1 MVTSSAGPVAAS
13 CVQAPRNASRRVR
26 TVNAWLDAMWASGV
40 ASRPSLDPAELI
52 RKAERRTGL
61 ADFGGDS
68 SWRSRLDGLAEALE
82 GEACLNAVGRTVAH
96 GQLVAALAGRLRAE
110 ALLRHRMPDDAAPP
124 PIIIMGQMR
133 SGSTRVQ
140 RLLASDPRLAA
151 TRFEESWTPVPARP
165 LGFDERHLRARA
177 SLAAA
182 RWINPAFSAIH
193 PTGVGQP
200 EEEFGLHAM
209 AMFGSQ
215 FEAQWRLPS
224 FARLCETMDAAPV
237 YRDFARYL
245 GLLRHQRPG
254 GERRPWVL
262 KLPQFTQ
269 DAEALLAIFPDARLV
284 VLDRDPAALIA
295 SSASL
300 VFNQMT
306 IQSDEA
312 DRHWIGR
319 EWLHKIAL
327 RRQRMRSA
335 LAGHQG
341 PVVELAFDAVGRD
354 WRTAMRRTYRM
365 LGMDLTRDVEA
376 RMAATV
382 DRARS
387 LPLGAHSYHLESF
400 GLTAR
405 EVAERMRSADLAQS

>member
-1 MVTSSAGPVAAS
+1 MRA
-13 CVQAPRNASRRVR
+13 
-26 TVNAWLDAMWASGV
+26 VNAALDALWASGL
-40 ASRPSLDPAELI
+40 AGQPSLDPAELV
-52 RKAERRTGL
+52 RKAERRTRL
-61 ADFGGDS
+61 TDFGEDS
-68 SWRSRLDGLAEALE
+68 GWRLRLERLCSALE
-82 GEACLNAVGRTVAH
+82 AEACLNPLGRTIAH
-96 GQLVAALAGRLRAE
+96 GQIVSALAGRLRAE
-110 ALLRHRMPDDAAPP
+110 AQLRAAMSDRPAPP
-124 PIIIMGQMR
+124 PIIILGQMR

-140 RLLASDPRLAA
+140 RLLASDPRLAT

-165 LGFDERHLRARA
+165 LGLDERRWRARGA
-177 SLAAA
+177 LAAA
-182 RWINPAFSAIH
+182 RWINPAFAAIH

-209 AMFGSQ
+209 AVFGSQ
-215 FEAQWRLPS
+215 FEAQWRVPS
-224 FARLCETMDAAPV
+224 FARLCETMDVAPV
-237 YRDFARYL
+237 YHDFARYL
-245 GLLRHQRPG
+245 GLLRHQRRG
-254 GERRPWVL
+254 GERRPWIL

-269 DAEALLAIFPDARLV
+269 DAEALLEVFPEARLV
-284 VLDRDPAALIA
+284 VLDRDPAALVA

-327 RRQRMRSA
+327 RHQRMRRA
-335 LAGHQG
+335 LAGHRG

-365 LGMDLTRDVEA
+365 LGMDLTREVEG

-382 DRARS
+382 DQARR
-387 LPLGAHSYHLESF
+387 LPLDTHSYHLESF

-405 EVAERMRSADLAQS
+405 EVVERIRSANPAQS

>member
-1 MVTSSAGPVAAS
+1 MRALNAGL
-13 CVQAPRNASRRVR
+13 N
-26 TVNAWLDAMWASGV
+26 TLWNSGLT
-40 ASRPSLDPAELI
+40 RLPSLDPAELVQ
-52 RKAERRTGL
+52 KAQRQTGL
-61 ADFGGDS
+61 DDFGDDS
-68 SWRSRLDGLAEALE
+68 GWRLRLERLAFALE
-82 GEACLNAVGRTVAH
+82 TEACLNPLGRTIAH
-96 GQLVAALAGRLRAE
+96 GQIVAALAGRLRAE
-110 ALLRHRMPDDAAPP
+110 ALLREAESESAAPP
-124 PIIIMGQMR
+124 PIIILGQMR

-165 LGFDERHLRARA
+165 LGFDERRWRAHGA
-177 SLAAA
+177 LAAA
-182 RWINPAFSAIH
+182 RWINPGFAAIH

-200 EEEFGLHAM
+200 DEEFGLHAM
-209 AMFGSQ
+209 TMFGSQ
-215 FEAQWRLPS
+215 FEAQWRVPS
-224 FARLCETMDAAPV
+224 FARLCETMDVIPV

-245 GLLRHQRPG
+245 GLLRHL
-254 GERRPWVL
+254 RRGKDDRAWVL

-269 DAEALLAIFPDARLV
+269 DAEALLAVFPDARLV
-284 VLDRDPAALIA
+284 VLDRDPAALVA

-300 VFNQMT
+300 VFSQMSV
-306 IQSDEA
+306 QSDEA

-327 RRQRMRSA
+327 RQHRMRGV
-335 LAGHQG
+335 LAGHKG

-365 LGMDLTRDVEA
+365 LGMHLPREVEA

-382 DRARS
+382 ERARR
-387 LPLGAHSYHLESF
+387 LPLYAHNYHLESF

-405 EVAERMRSADLAQS
+405 EVAERMRRGEVP

>member
-1 MVTSSAGPVAAS
+1 MRVFNAGLAAL
-13 CVQAPRNASRRVR
+13 
-26 TVNAWLDAMWASGV
+26 WDSGL
-40 ASRPSLDPAELI
+40 AQRPSLDPAELI
-52 RKAERRTGL
+52 HRAERRTKL
-61 ADFGGDS
+61 TDFGGYS
-68 SWRSRLDGLAEALE
+68 GWRVRLERLCSALE
-82 GEACLNAVGRTVAH
+82 SEACLNPLGRTIAH
-96 GQLVAALAGRLRAE
+96 GQIVAALAGRLRAE
-110 ALLRHRMPDDAAPP
+110 AQLRTALPDQPAPP
-124 PIIIMGQMR
+124 PIIILGQMR
-133 SGSTRVQ
+133 SGSTRAQ

-165 LGFDERHLRARA
+165 LGLDERRWRARGA
-177 SLAAA
+177 LAAA
-182 RWINPAFSAIH
+182 RWINPGFAAIH

-215 FEAQWRLPS
+215 FEAQWRIPS
-224 FARLCETMDAAPV
+224 FARLCETMDVLPA

-245 GLLRHQRPG
+245 GLVRRLR
-254 GERRPWVL
+254 GERKARPWVL

-269 DAEALLAIFPDARLV
+269 DAEALLAVFPDARLV
-284 VLDRDPAALIA
+284 VLERDPAALVA

-327 RRQRMRSA
+327 RQQRMRRA
-335 LAGHQG
+335 LAGHCG
-341 PVVELAFDAVGRD
+341 PVIELAFDAVGRD
-354 WRTAMRRTYRM
+354 WRTAMRRTYRTF
-365 LGMDLTRDVEA
+365 GMDLTREVEA

-382 DRARS
+382 DRARK
-387 LPLGAHSYHLESF
+387 LPLEAHNYHLQSF

-405 EVAERMRSADLAQS
+405 EVAERMRTVDQAQS